1 MKFFLSH
8 SSADKHIVG
17 KVYEQLGASLCH
29 YDVATFDNTSFLP
42 EQIYEALNESTHFI
56 LFASRKALRSD
67 WVKGELRVAF
77 SQWMKA
83 KIRHAM
89 VFIIDEGERSEV
101 PQWLQDYVIIEH
113 PSAHHISCRILSAF
127 DDWESQNGNEPP
139 FYRYQEAM
147 QLERKVS
154 VDSSKLPTALM
165 LCGIDG
171 YGRKQ
176 LVNELFKR
184 RFPGVAKRKLMF
196 SLENHDS
203 EVNLYRHVLGATSLL
218 SPIELSHKT
227 KEFLDL
233 SPQERY
239 KLVADHIVEAT
250 KAGQALY
257 IDVGAAGL
265 DDSGKISSWL
275 EGIVHELPR
284 STYPR
289 LVLISARRPA
299 FLSPQSAEVIC
310 LQKIE
315 PLPREESKLLFS
327 WWLSNLQIS
336 GSQEIVDDFIDYV
349 DGRPKSI
356 EIAARTLATV
366 EPSQLARQRLNIAN
380 DIQAQAAELLKAFA
394 SNRTA
399 NVALAI
405 VAYSG
410 YISEVD
416 LVESLKSMPDE
427 TVEGINKSL
436 GLLISYGF
444 VLQDSISI
452 KLPGYLNRAA
462 RDILNSPVYKE
473 ALRPAIAYLIN
484 ANKDINLHEKT
495 SVSTIEDY
503 CIASLRKGEHSIV
516 GVESLIL
523 PSQCFRLAREYYD
536 KQDYDTSFRLC
547 ETAYR
552 NRLALTDESSLE
564 VLRFKGLSAARLNKQ
579 LELVDVLG
587 SFSQHKNSIKSRR
600 LHAFIKGFNFRLSGD
615 FDKALA
621 ELTIAYNS
629 KGEGDIHILREL
641 SFLHY
646 ISGDLD
652 TAERLIKI
660 AHQNT
665 ENNSYIMQMLIRVLL
680 AKGKSYVAHEEQL
693 ILELIGRLEN
703 NRTRRGAAAASIMR
717 AELHFVTGNMAAAK
731 GILASISETTP
742 VQILKAKIQIKEGKY
757 SAARE
762 ILVKLKGSIV
772 SSQEGQ
778 RQTSAPEVCSALIE
792 AAAAISISDG
802 LHELDRNIK
811 HLPEKLLNFWKV
823 FFTKELAF
831 TQTKPTAAQ
840 LKLLRIS

>member
-42 EQIYEALNESTHFI
+42 DQIYEALNESTHFI
-56 LFASRKALRSD
+56 LFASKKALSSD

-89 VFIIDEGERSEV
+89 VFIIDEGQRSEV
-101 PQWLQDYVIIEH
+101 PVWLQDYVIIEH
-113 PSAHHISCRILSAF
+113 PSPHHISCRILSAF
-127 DDWESQNGNEPP
+127 DDWENENGNKPP
-139 FYRYQEAM
+139 FYRYQDAM
-147 QLERKVS
+147 ELEKKVS
-154 VDSSKLPTALM
+154 VEPSKLPTTLM

-176 LVNELFKR
+176 LVNEIFKR
-184 RFPGVAKRKLMF
+184 RFPGVSKRKLMF
-196 SLENHDS
+196 SLERHDS
-203 EVNLYRHVLGATSLL
+203 EVNLYRHVLGVTSLL
-218 SPIELSHKT
+218 SPIELSQKT
-227 KEFLDL
+227 KEFLEL
-233 SPQERY
+233 QPQERY

-257 IDVGAAGL
+257 LDIGAAGL

-275 EGIVHELPR
+275 EGVVHELPR
-284 STYPR
+284 NTYPR
-289 LVLISARRPA
+289 LILISARRPV
-299 FLSPQSAEVIC
+299 FLSPRSAELIC
-310 LQKIE
+310 LKKME
-315 PLPREESKLLFS
+315 PLPRQESELLFS
-327 WWLSNLQIS
+327 WWLSELKIPN
-336 GSQEIVDDFIDYV
+336 SQEIVTDFIDHV

-356 EIAARTLATV
+356 EIAARILSTV
-366 EPSQLARQRLNIAN
+366 EPSQLIRQRINIAN
-380 DIQAQAAELLKAFA
+380 DIQAQAVELLKAFE
-394 SNRTA
+394 NNHTA
-399 NVALAI
+399 NMALAI

-416 LVESLKSMPDE
+416 LVESLKATPDQAE
-427 TVEGINKSL
+427 EDIHKSL
-436 GLLISYGF
+436 SLLISYGF
-444 VLQDSISI
+444 ILQDSISI

-462 RDILNSPVYKE
+462 RDLLSSVAYKE

-484 ANKDINLHEKT
+484 ANSNINLHEKT
-495 SVSTIEDY
+495 SVSTIEDF
-503 CIASLRKGEHSIV
+503 CIASLRRGEHSII

-536 KQDYDTSFRLC
+536 KQDYDASFKLC

-579 LELVDVLG
+579 FELGDVLN
-587 SFSQHKNSIKSRR
+587 SFSHHKNSIKSRR
-600 LHAFIKGFNFRLSGD
+600 LHAFIQGFNFRLSGE
-615 FDKALA
+615 FDKALV
-621 ELTIAYNS
+621 ELTVAYNS

-646 ISGDLD
+646 ISGDLG

-660 AHQNT
+660 AHENT
-665 ENNSYIMQMLIRVLL
+665 ENNSYIIQMLIKILL
-680 AKGKSYVAHEEQL
+680 AKGKSYIAHEEQL
-693 ILELIGRLEN
+693 ILDLIGRLEN
-703 NRTRRGAAAASIMR
+703 SRARRGGVSASMMR
-717 AELHFVTGNMAAAK
+717 AELHFATGNISAAK
-731 GILASISETTP
+731 GMISHMPESTP
-742 VQILKAKIQIKEGKY
+742 VQLLKAKIQIKEGKY
-757 SAARE
+757 PTARE
-762 ILVKLKGSIV
+762 ALVKLKGSIV

-778 RQTSAPEVCSALIE
+778 RQTSLPEICSALIE
-792 AAAAISISDG
+792 AAAAMSISDG
-802 LHELDRNIK
+802 LHELERNINR
-811 HLPEKLLNFWKV
+811 LPEKLSNFWRD

-831 TQTKPTAAQ
+831 TQTVPTASQ
-840 LKLLRIS
+840 FKLLMIP

>member
-17 KVYEQLGASLCH
+17 KIYEQLGASLCH

-56 LFASRKALRSD
+56 LFASKKALGSD

-127 DDWESQNGNEPP
+127 DDWESQQGNEPP

-147 QLERKVS
+147 ELERKVS
-154 VDSSKLPTALM
+154 VEPSKLPTTLM

-196 SLENHDS
+196 SMENHDS
-203 EVNLYRHVLGATSLL
+203 EVNLYRHVLGVTSLL

-233 SPQERY
+233 QPLERY
-239 KLVADHIVEAT
+239 KLVAEHIVEAT

-257 IDVGAAGL
+257 VDVGAAGL

-275 EGIVHELPR
+275 EGVVHELPR
-284 STYPR
+284 NTYPR
-289 LVLISARRPA
+289 LVLISARRPV

-315 PLPREESKLLFS
+315 PLPRDESKLLFS
-327 WWLSNLQIS
+327 WWLSNLKIS
-336 GSQEIVDDFIDYV
+336 GAQEIVDGFIDYV

-380 DIQAQAAELLKAFA
+380 DIQAQAAELLKAFEN
-394 SNRTA
+394 NRTA
-399 NVALAI
+399 NIALAI

-416 LVESLKSMPDE
+416 LVESLKSIPDE
-427 TVEGINKSL
+427 TEQEINESL
-436 GLLISYGF
+436 SLLISYGF
-444 VLQDSISI
+444 ILQDSISI
-452 KLPGYLNRAA
+452 RLPGYLNRVA
-462 RDILNSPVYKE
+462 RELLNSSAYKE
-473 ALRPAIAYLIN
+473 TLRPAIAYLIN
-484 ANKDINLHEKT
+484 ANKDIDLHAKT

-536 KQDYDTSFRLC
+536 KQDYETSFRLC

-579 LELVDVLG
+579 TELADVLG
-587 SFSQHKNSIKSRR
+587 SFSHHKNSVKSKR
-600 LHAFIKGFNFRLSGD
+600 LHAFIQGFNFRLSGD
-615 FDKALA
+615 FDRALA
-621 ELTIAYNS
+621 ELTIAFNS

-660 AHQNT
+660 AHHNT

-680 AKGKSYVAHEEQL
+680 AKGKSYVTHEEQL
-693 ILELIGRLEN
+693 ILELISRVES
-703 NRTRRGAAAASIMR
+703 NRTRRGSAAASMLR

-731 GILASISETTP
+731 GILESMSDVTP
-742 VQILKAKIQIKEGKY
+742 VQILKSKILIKEGKY
-757 SAARE
+757 PAARE
-762 ILVKLKGSIV
+762 TLVKLKGSIV

-778 RQTSAPEVCSALIE
+778 RQTSLPEVCSALIE
-792 AAAAISISDG
+792 AAAATSISDG
-802 LHELDRNIK
+802 IHELDRNTRN
-811 HLPEKLLNFWKV
+811 LPEKLLNFWKN

-840 LKLLRIS
+840 LRLLRIS

>member
-42 EQIYEALNESTHFI
+42 EQIFEALNESTHFI
-56 LFASRKALRSD
+56 LFASKKALSSD
-67 WVKGELRVAF
+67 WVRGELRVAF

-127 DDWESQNGNEPP
+127 DDWESQSGNEPP
-139 FYRYQEAM
+139 FYRYQDAM
-147 QLERKVS
+147 QLEKKVS
-154 VDSSKLPTALM
+154 VEPSKMPTTLM

-184 RFPGVAKRKLMF
+184 RFPGVSKRKLMF

-203 EVNLYRHVLGATSLL
+203 EVNLYRHVLGVTSLL

-233 SPQERY
+233 TPQDRY

-250 KAGQALY
+250 NAGQALY
-257 IDVGAAGL
+257 VDVGTAGL

-275 EGIVHELPR
+275 EGVVHELPR
-284 STYPR
+284 NTYPR
-289 LVLISARRPA
+289 LVLISARRPV

-315 PLPREESKLLFS
+315 PLPREESELLFS
-327 WWLSNLQIS
+327 WWLGNLKIND
-336 GSQEIVDDFIDYV
+336 SQEVVDNFIEYV
-349 DGRPKSI
+349 EGRPKSI

-366 EPSQLARQRLNIAN
+366 EPSQLSRQRINIAN
-380 DIQAQAAELLKAFA
+380 DIQAQAAELLKALA
-394 SNRTA
+394 DNRTA
-399 NVALAI
+399 NMALAI
-405 VAYSG
+405 IAYSG

-416 LVESLKSMPDE
+416 LIESLKSISDE
-427 TVEGINKSL
+427 TEEGINNALS
-436 GLLISYGF
+436 LLISYGF
-444 VLQDSISI
+444 ILQDSISI

-462 RDILNSPVYKE
+462 RDLLNSQAYKDT
-473 ALRPAIAYLIN
+473 LKPAVAYLIN
-484 ANKDINLHEKT
+484 ANKDIDLHEKT
-495 SVSTIEDY
+495 SVSTIEEF
-503 CIASLRKGEHSIV
+503 CIARLRKGEHSIV

-536 KQDYDTSFRLC
+536 KQDYDTAYMLC
-547 ETAYR
+547 ETAYK

-579 LELVDVLG
+579 LELADVLG
-587 SFSQHKNSIKSRR
+587 SFSQHKNSVKSRR
-600 LHAFIKGFNFRLSGD
+600 LHAFIQGFNYRLSGE

-621 ELTIAYNS
+621 ELTVAYNS

-646 ISGDLD
+646 TSGDLD
-652 TAERLIKI
+652 VAERLIKV
-660 AHQNT
+660 AHRNT
-665 ENNSYIMQMLIRVLL
+665 DNNSYIMQMLIRVLL
-680 AKGKSYVAHEEQL
+680 AKGKSYVAHEEQF
-693 ILELIGRLEN
+693 ILELISQLES
-703 NRTRRGAAAASIMR
+703 NRTRRGAAAASMMR
-717 AELHFVTGNMAAAK
+717 AELHFVTGDMATVK
-731 GILASISETTP
+731 GILAAMPESTP
-742 VQILKAKIQIKEGKY
+742 VQLLKAKILVKEGKY
-757 SAARE
+757 PVARD

-792 AAAAISISDG
+792 AAAAISIGDG
-802 LHELDRNIK
+802 LYELERNIK
-811 HLPEKLLNFWKV
+811 YLPEKLLNFWKDL
-823 FFTKELAF
+823 FTKELAF